1 MTESACEKI
10 SFGRRVSM
18 LAKEHPEQTA
28 IVFVRPGL
36 GETRVSWTDLERDS
50 TRAAHLLEGRG
61 VKQGSMVVIALR
73 NSPQHFFFTFGAWK
87 LGACTLPLNAGLP
100 SRERDQIANIAK
112 PAAVV
117 ADWGDLGN
125 LLVHPTE
132 IEGAPEPADTP
143 LPDLIPQP
151 GKAIGSG
158 GSTGRPK
165 IIVNP
170 QPWMRFADLAA
181 NIGPVESLGRDVG
194 FRADQVQLV
203 GGPLYHNAP
212 FTWSHL
218 GLFHGHMLV
227 VMERFDPAL
236 AVDLIERHRV
246 NWGFLVPTM
255 MRRIIQL
262 PHVRNRDF
270 SSVHAFFHAGAPC
283 PPALKEAWI
292 ELLGGKHVIEAYGA
306 TEANGHTVIDG
317 DDWLRH
323 RGSVGQTCDAEL
335 RILDEDGKELAPGEV
350 GEIFMRATNAAGAT
364 YYYIGSPP
372 AKTTPDGF
380 VSVGDLGWVDSQG
393 FLFLADRRNDMII
406 SGGANI
412 YPAEVEAALTEHA
425 QVQDVAVIGLPDEDF
440 GKRVHAVVQ
449 PYNSVAPPSPGEL
462 DLHCRQR
469 MASYKVPKSY
479 DFVDQIPRLES
490 GKLNRGA
497 LAAAR
502 SNLTNWK
509 IEVPP
514 RSAKRDS

>member
-1 MTESACEKI
+1 MDELVSQRV

-18 LAKEHPEQTA
+18 LAKEHSDRTA
-28 IVFVRPGL
+28 IVFVRPGAE
-36 GETRVSWTDLERDS
+36 ETHVSWKALDTDS
-50 TRAAHLLEGRG
+50 NRAAHLFEARG

-73 NSPQHFFFTFGAWK
+73 NTPQHFFFTLGAWK
-87 LGACTLPLNAGLP
+87 LGACTLPLNATLP
-100 SRERDQIANIAK
+100 GRERDQILEIAK
-112 PAAVV
+112 PTIVV
-117 ADWGDLGN
+117 AEWEDLGPQR
-125 LLVHPTE
+125 VRPTE
-132 IEGAPEPADTP
+132 IESTPALADGP
-143 LPDLIPQP
+143 LPERIPHP

-170 QPWMRFADLAA
+170 QPWMRFPDLAG
-181 NIGPVESLGRDVG
+181 NIGPVESLGRGVG

-203 GGPLYHNAP
+203 AGPLYHNAP

-262 PHVRNRDF
+262 PNVRNHDF
-270 SSVHAFFHAGAPC
+270 SSVRAFFHAGAPC

-292 ELLGGKHVIEAYGA
+292 EMLGGKRVIEAYGA
-306 TEANGHTVIDG
+306 TEASGHTVIDG

-335 RILDEDGKELAPGEV
+335 RILDEDRKELATGEV
-350 GEIFMRATNAAGAT
+350 GEIFMRATNAADAT

-449 PYNSVAPPSPGEL
+449 PYNSVTPPSPAEL

-479 DFVDQIPRLES
+479 DFVDQIPRIES
-490 GKLNRGA
+490 GKLNRGG

-509 IEVPP
+509 VEVPP
-514 RSAKRDS
+514 RSAKKDS